1 MKPDRRDFLALG
13 VGALA
18 VATLP
23 RAFRRKDALIR
34 RQIPVMGTVAEIA
47 VRHPDEAWSQRAV
60 NAAFAELRRVDE
72 TMSRFRPA
80 SDVGRINAH
89 ARGSVV
95 AVGDDTAEVLA
106 AALVWAD
113 ASDGRFDPCL
123 GRVTELWD
131 VGVRTAP
138 PTGGEKADLAGSGAR
153 SVEVRGRSGIV
164 GGGAGRGMA
173 RHLELD
179 RAGSVPRVRLYDDKA
194 AVDLGGI
201 AKGYGVDLA
210 ARVLRDN
217 GIFNAL
223 VNVGG
228 DLVALGVDEN
238 EEPWKIGVRSPD
250 QPSQIAHTMRITDQA
265 LATSG
270 DYLQYFQYEGRRYH
284 HLLDPLTGEP
294 RRTEM
299 RSLTVAAPTCMA
311 ADAGATAAFGAD
323 EAWAVR
329 TLGGRATIVH
339 TI

>member
-1 MKPDRRDFLALG
+1 MKPDRRDFLVLG
-13 VGALA
+13 MGALA

-23 RAFRRKDALIR
+23 RAFRRQDALTR
-34 RQIPVMGTVAEIA
+34 RQIPVMGTVAEI
-47 VRHPDEAWSQRAV
+47 VVLHRDEAWSQRAV
-60 NAAFAELRRVDE
+60 DAAFAELRRVDE
-72 TMSRFRPA
+72 TMSRFRPD
-80 SDVGRINAH
+80 SDVGRINTAG
-89 ARGSVV
+89 RGSVV
-95 AVGDDTAEVLA
+95 TVGDDTAEVLA
-106 AALVWAD
+106 AALLWAD

-123 GRVTELWD
+123 GRVAELWD
-131 VGVRTAP
+131 VGSRTAP
-138 PTGGEKADLAGSGAR
+138 PSGGEWADLVAAQA
-153 SVEVRGRSGIV
+153 
-164 GGGAGRGMA
+164 GGAGVRMAASGMA
-173 RHLELD
+173 RYLELD
-179 RAGSVPRVRLYDDKA
+179 RTGSVARVRLHDDRA

-250 QPSQIAHTMRITDQA
+250 HPDQIAHTLRVTDRA

-270 DYLQYFQYEGRRYH
+270 DYLQYFQHEGRRYH
-284 HLLDPLTGEP
+284 HLLDPTTGEP

-311 ADAGATAAFGAD
+311 ADAGATAAFGA
-323 EAWAVR
+323 ERAAAGGMM
-329 TLGGRATIVH
+329 GGRATIMH